1 MEPVPRLSASCLGV
15 GSRAGDGVFTETA
28 EPSDG
33 PIGRMIRQVL
43 REEQMGADGTRM
55 NARSIAAL
63 FAADRADHL
72 ASEIE
77 PALARGEDVICD
89 RYVHSSLAYQGVE
102 TDLDWVA
109 SLNSVMPPP
118 DLILFV
124 EVPVE
129 VASQRR
135 AKRAEDAE
143 IYEADPFLAKVADA
157 YRVAQRIRPAD
168 PVVTIDGT
176 GTRTGP
182 GYDPGGRRRT
192 PQHSNRWRGVICDF
206 VQRPCSCFSHL
217 PRLQRHPRSQSSSK
231 TR

>member
-1 MEPVPRLSASCLGV
+1 MTRGRFIVFEGLDGAGTTTQCRLLGEWLESQGRRV
-15 GSRAGDGVFTETA
+15 HQTA

-33 PIGRMIRQVL
+33 PIGRMIRRVL
-43 REEQMGADGTRM
+43 REEQMGADGARM
-55 NARSIAAL
+55 NARSIAGL

-72 ASEIE
+72 KSEIE

-124 EVPVE
+124 DVPVE

-135 AKRAEDAE
+135 ASRAEDAE
-143 IYEADPFLAKVADA
+143 IYEADPFLAKVA
-157 YRVAQRIRPAD
+157 
-168 PVVTIDGT
+168 
-176 GTRTGP
+176 
-182 GYDPGGRRRT
+182 
-192 PQHSNRWRGVICDF
+192 
-206 VQRPCSCFSHL
+206 
-217 PRLQRHPRSQSSSK
+217 QSS
-231 TR
+231 